1 MQETNAMT
9 LCNTLYLD
17 DRWHDYDDI
26 PHEFLWSRPTNPAA
40 ALWAGVGTSSWLCP
54 APPATTVTTA
64 PRTPDTREWS
74 DTIRAA
80 TVRTGDRWVHIT
92 FGYFIQL
99 YIHIHPTTFNFKLQQ
114 AGSWSGR
121 RSSWREFDVF
131 HGTGLRTGNDIK
143 QKTIDFILGKDYWR
157 AIPSPIVRIFT
168 NIKFYFRIKYGNFH
182 TF

>member
-1 MQETNAMT
+1 MT
-9 LCNTLYLD
+9 W
-17 DRWHDYDDI
+17 WHSSRVSDVGLQTPRLRSGLGWGLAAGCA
-26 PHEFLWSRPTNPAA
+26 PH
-40 ALWAGVGTSSWLCP
+40 
-54 APPATTVTTA
+54 PPPQPSLQHLA
-64 PRTPDTREWS
+64 PRTPENGQIRSGPPPWGQETGGYTLHS
-74 DTIRAA
+74 DI
-80 TVRTGDRWVHIT
+80 
-92 FGYFIQL
+92 L
-99 YIHIHPTTFNFKLQQ
+99 SSYIHIHPTTFNFKLQQ

>member
-1 MQETNAMT
+1 MT
-9 LCNTLYLD
+9 RTWHVILSFYPAD
-17 DRWHDYDDI
+17 DMMT
-26 PHEFLWSRPTNPAA
+26 FLTSFWCRLTNPAA

-54 APPATTVTTA
+54 AAPYPPPQPSPQHLA
-64 PRTPDTREWS
+64 PRTPENGQIRSGPPPWGQETGEYTLHS
-74 DTIRAA
+74 DI
-80 TVRTGDRWVHIT
+80 
-92 FGYFIQL
+92 L
-99 YIHIHPTTFNFKLQQ
+99 SSYIHIHPTTFNFKLQQ

-157 AIPSPIVRIFT
+157 AIPSPIVTIFT